1 MSKFGTLKSK
11 IEKKL
16 LESYND
22 KSFKKEIKFFKDNI
36 LTDKEFSKLYYIYG
50 ELNSPKGL
58 TEQESKDFI
67 TESIT
72 IMKSL
77 KMNPDNIKKINKWTS
92 GIKVENEYKF
102 IDDLTSES
110 VDIKNILLAKKNIIK
125 KLTEEQIQNTPKAN
139 VPLKSMV
146 SIANQTLS
154 TYLESLSDSDKK
166 EVKTILKMKDSTVK
180 EKFEP
185 LREEV
190 ITKLHSHLEKIEDDE
205 EKNKITETIEIIQN
219 KPIDKVEFFKLKS
232 LNESLGLS

>member
-36 LTDKEFSKLYYIYG
+36 LTDKEFSKLYYFYG
-50 ELNSPKGL
+50 ELSSPKGL
-58 TEQESKDFI
+58 SEQESKDFI

-72 IMKSL
+72 IMKLL
-77 KMNPDNIKKINKWTS
+77 KLNPDNIKKINKWTL
-92 GIKVENEYKF
+92 GIKAENEYKF
-102 IDDLTSES
+102 IDDLISES
-110 VDIKNILLAKKNIIK
+110 VDIKNILSAKKNITK
-125 KLTEEQIQNTPKAN
+125 NLTEEQIETTTKVN

-154 TYLESLSDSDKK
+154 TYLESLSESDKK

-190 ITKLHSHLEKIEDDE
+190 ITKLHSHLEKIDNDE